1 MKKLN
6 QIIME
11 FDYEKNF
18 KEFDFYVS
26 KSNFEPYLL
35 INKWP
40 KWEKNFLNISGEKFS
55 GKSHLVNIFIKKFDG
70 IKVSANELDNNFL
83 LKLKSFKNIILED
96 LREKN
101 IDERIFY
108 SLLNI
113 VENEKKYLITTSNL
127 PIFNLRFDLDD
138 LNSRAKNFIVTS
150 IKNPDDDLIFAII
163 LKNLSDRQILIDK
176 KLIDYIIK
184 RIDRTYGK
192 ISDFIYKI
200 DQISLKEK
208 KPIDF
213 KLIKQVL
220 E

>member
-18 KEFDFYVS
+18 KEYDFYVS
-26 KSNFEPYLL
+26 KSNSEPYLF

-55 GKSHLVNIFIKKFDG
+55 GKSHLVNIFLKKFDG
-70 IKVSANELDNNFL
+70 IKVSANELDDNFL

-127 PIFNLRFDLDD
+127 PIFNLKFSLDD

>member
-26 KSNFEPYLL
+26 NSNFEPYLL

-127 PIFNLRFDLDD
+127 PIL
-138 LNSRAKNFIVTS
+138 T
-150 IKNPDDDLIFAII
+150 
-163 LKNLSDRQILIDK
+163 
-176 KLIDYIIK
+176 
-184 RIDRTYGK
+184 
-192 ISDFIYKI
+192 
-200 DQISLKEK
+200 
-208 KPIDF
+208 
-213 KLIKQVL
+213 
-220 E
+220 

>member
-1 MKKLN
+1 
-6 QIIME
+6 ME

-18 KEFDFYVS
+18 KEYDFYVS
-26 KSNFEPYLL
+26 KSNSEPYLF

-55 GKSHLVNIFIKKFDG
+55 GKSHLVNIFLKKFDG

-127 PIFNLRFDLDD
+127 PISNLRFDLDD